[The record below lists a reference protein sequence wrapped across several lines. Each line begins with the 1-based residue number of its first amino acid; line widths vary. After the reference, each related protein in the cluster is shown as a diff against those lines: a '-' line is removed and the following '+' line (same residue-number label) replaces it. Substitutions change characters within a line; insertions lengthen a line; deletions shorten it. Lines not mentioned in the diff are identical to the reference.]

1 MVKER
6 VRIVAGL
13 LIASALTYTAEARAN
28 GRFPQAQQIVSV
40 PGDPS
45 TVYLRATFGV
55 LQSKDGGKTWRW
67 ICEKALG
74 YEGQWDPS
82 IAVTRD
88 GRLWVGLET
97 GVTSSA
103 DGCTF
108 ERSPELEGETVKD
121 ITTDGKGET
130 VYVATGQPGKKG
142 YVWRHAPGASAF
154 EKLALLEDVNIMT
167 IDVAP
172 SNRQRVYLSGQPYST
187 IRGQIYRSDD
197 GGLTFK
203 TDKGDGGASASG
215 LVADGPLFI
224 GAIDKQDPSR
234 LLVRHLHAHG
244 SDLLLTKDGGKT
256 FTNVLSMK
264 SAMFGFAWSAD
275 GKTYWAGSGLKE
287 DGIFRSDD
295 RGEHFSVVSHEGVL
309 CLHSAPTTLFICGN
323 PFSYGQVTIERSDD
337 RGATVTPVA
346 TFADI
351 QGPLECTNVCAD
363 VWPTTKATL
372 VAPPAESA
380 GPSEP
385 APDAG
390 RKKRRKR
397 DAGAE
402 EPEAPRSR
410 CGCEIVGAPTNGTKI
425 PLEIGA
431 IGLFALAATRRRSRP
446 PGIRGGSWTTHRDRS
461 R

>member
-1 MVKER
+1 MR
-6 VRIVAGL
+6 ALAGL
-13 LIASALTYTAEARAN
+13 LIIVFGLTYTAAARAN

-45 TVYLRATFGV
+45 TVYLRATFGI

-103 DGCTF
+103 DGCKF

-121 ITTDGKGET
+121 ITTDGKSET
-130 VYVATGQPGKKG
+130 VYVATGQPGRKG
-142 YVWRHAPGASAF
+142 YVWRHKPGAAAF
-154 EKLALLEDVNIMT
+154 EKLATLEDVNIMT

-172 SNRQRVYLSGQPYST
+172 GTSQRVYLSGQPYST

-203 TDKGDGGASASG
+203 TDKGDGGASSSG
-215 LVADGPLFI
+215 LKADGPLFI
-224 GAIDKQDPSR
+224 GAIDKKDPDR
-234 LLVRHLHAHG
+234 LLARHLHAHG
-244 SDLLLTKDGGKT
+244 SDLLLSKDGGRT
-256 FTNVLSMK
+256 FENVLAIK
-264 SAMFGFAWSAD
+264 SAMFGFAWGDD
-275 GKTYWAGSGLKE
+275 GKTYWAASGLKE

-295 RGEHFSVVSHEGVL
+295 RGAHFERVSNEGVL
-309 CLHSAPTTLFICGN
+309 CLHSAPNTLFICGN
-323 PFSYGQVTIERSDD
+323 PFTYGQTTIERSDD
-337 RGATVTPVA
+337 RGVTVTPIA
-346 TFADI
+346 KFEDI
-351 QGPLECTNVCAD
+351 QGPLECTNICAEA
-363 VWPTTKATL
+363 WPTTKQAI
-372 VAPPAESA
+372 VSPPVESA
-380 GPSEP
+380 SASDLP
-385 APDAG
+385 PDAG

-402 EPEAPRSR
+402 DGGTEPPAPSSK
-410 CGCEIVGAPTNGTKI
+410 CGCETVGAPTNG
-425 PLEIGA
+425 
-431 IGLFALAATRRRSRP
+431 ALAGVFAFGAAALARKVRRRRSSVKQASGADHGP
-446 PGIRGGSWTTHRDRS
+446 STSG
-461 R
+461 